1 MSSFVCLPEANQ
13 NVTRLFGVM
22 RALVDLG
29 PAATADRDFSE
40 TAIEVLARTM
50 QALDALQGALLTFDA
65 TGTHMTSV
73 ASVQMDSL
81 APGTTVSIPRQ
92 PAQRWGQTRT
102 PIVIK
107 STEAEEFFGGISFSD
122 VARVRLLAPLRA
134 GSGVVGALL
143 LGERVGQARYGDF
156 ECEAISML
164 AAPLALLMQNQ
175 SLVQSLKHQIAD
187 NLRLLTSLDH
197 SFDDALEAF
206 ATTIDAKDKHMRG
219 HSMRV
224 GRYAAGI
231 ASSLGMSA
239 QDVAS
244 IRACG
249 QLHDIGRVTVDKGL
263 VAKTTALK
271 PEEFREIADHTVM
284 GHQIVQS
291 IRFPWPNVAESVRWH
306 HERMDGS
313 GYPDHLSGGD
323 LSLAVRIIG
332 VADAFDAMTHDRPY
346 RRSFTM
352 AEAAEELVRNAPR
365 KFDGDVVHGL
375 LAQMRAAAEGNVAA
389 ANLFST
395 TSAPITSGEV
405 DRLAMTLVSKMTD
418 FRVYSA

>member
-1 MSSFVCLPEANQ
+1 LPEASQ
-13 NVTRLFGVM
+13 NLTRLFGVM
-22 RALVDLG
+22 RTLVDLG
-29 PAATADRDFSE
+29 PAATAERDFTE
-40 TAIEVLARTM
+40 TASDVLAKSM
-50 QALDALQGALLTFDA
+50 LALEAVQGALLTLDPS
-65 TGTHMTSV
+65 GTRMTSV
-73 ASVQMDSL
+73 ASVKMEAIAPEVSL
-81 APGTTVSIPRQ
+81 VIARQQSQRWAQTRQ
-92 PAQRWGQTRT
+92 PV
-102 PIVIK
+102 IVKGI
-107 STEAEEFFGGISFSD
+107 EIEEFFGAQHAAGLQ
-122 VARVRLLAPLRA
+122 AVRLIAPLRA

-143 LGERVGQARYGDF
+143 LGERLNQARYSEF
-156 ECEAISML
+156 ESEAVGILSSH
-164 AAPLALLMQNQ
+164 LALLLQNHA
-175 SLVQSLKHQIAD
+175 LVTSLKHQIAD

-239 QDVAS
+239 NDVSS

-249 QLHDIGRVTVDKGL
+249 QLHDIGRVTVDKGV

-284 GHQIVQS
+284 GHQIVS
-291 IRFPWPNVAESVRWH
+291 SVRFPWPNVAESVRWH

-313 GYPDHLSGGD
+313 GYPDHLGGGD
-323 LSLAVRIIG
+323 LSLAVRIIAD
-332 VADAFDAMTHDRPY
+332 ADAFDAMTHERPY
-346 RRSFTM
+346 RRGLTVG
-352 AEAAEELVRNAPR
+352 EAAEELVRSAPN

-375 LAQMRAAAEGNVAA
+375 LAQLRSAAEGNTNA

-395 TSAPITSGEV
+395 VQGTMTPAEV
-405 DRLAMTLVSKMTD
+405 DRFAVTLVSKLTNS
-418 FRVYSA
+418 RVYSA

>member
-1 MSSFVCLPEANQ
+1 
-13 NVTRLFGVM
+13 M

-73 ASVQMDSL
+73 ASVQMESL
-81 APGTTVSIPRQ
+81 APGTTLTIPRQ
-92 PAQRWGQTRT
+92 PAQRWGQTRS

-107 STEAEEFFGGISFSD
+107 STEAEEFFGGISFPEI
-122 VARVRLLAPLRA
+122 ARVKMLAPLRA

-143 LGERVGQARYGDF
+143 LGERIAQARYGEF
-156 ECEAISML
+156 ECEAVSML

-231 ASSLGMSA
+231 ASSLGMSS

-249 QLHDIGRVTVDKGL
+249 QLHDIGRVTVDKGV

-291 IRFPWPNVAESVRWH
+291 IRFPWPNVSESVRWH

-313 GYPDHLSGGD
+313 GYPDHLGGGD
-323 LSLAVRIIG
+323 LALAVRIIG

-346 RRSFTM
+346 RRGFTM

-395 TSAPITSGEV
+395 ASVPMTVQEV
-405 DRLAMTLVSKMTD
+405 DRFAMTLVSKMTD

>member
-1 MSSFVCLPEANQ
+1 MVALEA
-13 NVTRLFGVM
+13 
-22 RALVDLG
+22 
-29 PAATADRDFSE
+29 
-40 TAIEVLARTM
+40 I
-50 QALDALQGALLTFDA
+50 QGALLTFDSS
-65 TGTHMTSV
+65 GTRLTSV
-73 ASVQMDSL
+73 ASSQMDAL
-81 APGTTVSIPRQ
+81 APETSLTIGRQ
-92 PAQRWGQTRT
+92 QAQRWSHARM
-102 PIVIK
+102 PVIVK
-107 STEAEEFFGGISFSD
+107 SSETEDFFGAQHATAVG
-122 VARVRLLAPLRA
+122 AVRFITPLRA

-143 LGERVGQARYGDF
+143 LGERMNQARYSDF
-156 ECEAISML
+156 EVEAAAML
-164 AAPLALLMQNQ
+164 SSHLALLMQNQ
-175 SLVQSLKHQIAD
+175 TLVQSLKHQIAD
-187 NLRLLTSLDH
+187 NLRLLSSLDH

-231 ASSLGMSA
+231 ATSLGMSTA
-239 QDVAS
+239 DVAS

-249 QLHDIGRVTVDKGL
+249 QLHDIGRVTVDKGV

-284 GHQIVQS
+284 GHQIVS
-291 IRFPWPNVAESVRWH
+291 SVRFPWPNVAESVRWH

-313 GYPDHLSGGD
+313 GYPDHLGGSD
-323 LSLAVRIIG
+323 LALPVRIIA

-346 RRSFTM
+346 RRGFTM

-375 LAQMRAAAEGNVAA
+375 LSQIRAAAEGQPGAEG
-389 ANLFST
+389 LFSST
-395 TSAPITSGEV
+395 PGAMTSAEV
-405 DRLAMTLVSKMTD
+405 DRMAMTLISKMTN

>member
-1 MSSFVCLPEANQ
+1 
-13 NVTRLFGVM
+13 M

-50 QALDALQGALLTFDA
+50 QALDALQGRLLTFDA
-65 TGTHMTSV
+65 SGNHMTSV
-73 ASVQMDSL
+73 ASVQMEAL
-81 APGTTVSIPRQ
+81 APGTTLTIPRQ
-92 PAQRWGQTRT
+92 PAQRWGQTRS

-107 STEAEEFFGGISFSD
+107 STEAEEFFGGISFPEI
-122 VARVRLLAPLRA
+122 ARVKLLAPLRA

-143 LGERVGQARYGDF
+143 LGERIAQARYGEF
-156 ECEAISML
+156 ECEAVSML

-231 ASSLGMSA
+231 ASSLDMSS

-249 QLHDIGRVTVDKGL
+249 QLHDIGRVTVDKGV

-291 IRFPWPNVAESVRWH
+291 IRFPWPNVSESVRWH

-313 GYPDHLSGGD
+313 GYPDHLGGGD

-346 RRSFTM
+346 RRGFTM

-395 TSAPITSGEV
+395 AAVPMTVQEV
-405 DRLAMTLVSKMTD
+405 DRFAMTLVSKMTD